1 MSSDLANIALHKQD
15 LTDEER
21 LRFDVDYNSRKK
33 DPTIAIVLGIFFGYL
48 GIDRFYI
55 GDVGLGV
62 GKLLT
67 LGGCGIWQI
76 IDWFI
81 IMGAT
86 EQKNMLL
93 AQEVKQSIVM
103 LRGAQPRGY

>member
-1 MSSDLANIALHKQD
+1 MSSDLANIALLKQD

-33 DPTIAIVLGIFFGYL
+33 DPTIAIILGIFLGYL

-55 GDVGLGV
+55 GDTGLGI

-67 LGGCGIWQI
+67 AGGCGVWAI
-76 IDWFI
+76 IDWFL

-86 EQKNMLL
+86 ERKNMAL
-93 AQEVKQSIVM
+93 AQEVKQAIVM
-103 LRGAQPRGY
+103 LRSTGSRI